1 MRGYRGFL
9 REFTRTGTLRALS
22 LQLRVG
28 ARHVARRALGRHEP
42 DSEQLFLDHYRA
54 DGLRRPEPEL
64 RALQPDAQA
73 CLVCGLCSG
82 ACAQAGGRPLLDPRD
97 AVLAG
102 ARLAI
107 DVRRLGLREVA
118 TGCAG
123 CRDCESVCPARIP
136 IASIQ
141 EALASLGEEAP

>member
-9 REFTRTGTLRALS
+9 REFTRTGSLRALS

-28 ARHVARRALGRHEP
+28 AQHVARRALGRNGP
-42 DSEQLFLDHYRA
+42 DPEQLFLDNYRA
-54 DGLRRPEPEL
+54 DGVRRPEPAL
-64 RALQPDAQA
+64 RALQLSAQA

-82 ACAQAGGRPLLDPRD
+82 ACARAEGAPRLDPRD

-118 TGCAG
+118 TACAA

-141 EALASLGEEAP
+141 EALLSLGEEAP

>member
-1 MRGYRGFL
+1 
-9 REFTRTGTLRALS
+9 
-22 LQLRVG
+22 
-28 ARHVARRALGRHEP
+28 VARRALGRNGP
-42 DSEQLFLDHYRA
+42 DPEQLFLDNYRA
-54 DGLRRPEPEL
+54 DGLRRAEPEM
-64 RALQPDAQA
+64 RALQLAAQA

-82 ACAQAGGRPLLDPRD
+82 ACARAEGAPRLDPRD

-118 TGCAG
+118 TACAA

-141 EALASLGEEAP
+141 EALLSLGEEAP

>member
-9 REFTRTGTLRALS
+9 REFNRTGTLRALS

-28 ARHVARRALGRHEP
+28 ARHVVRRALRRDET
-42 DSEQLFLDHYRA
+42 DAEQLFLDNYRD
-54 DGLRRPEPEL
+54 DGLRRPEPEM
-64 RALQPDAQA
+64 RGLQLAAEA

-82 ACAQAGGRPLLDPRD
+82 ACAQAGGAPLLDPRD
-97 AVLAG
+97 AVLSG

-118 TGCAG
+118 TACAA
-123 CRDCESVCPARIP
+123 CRACESVCPARIP
-136 IASIQ
+136 IASVQ